1 MGSPQRKKGEKIEC
15 WDLFHKV
22 ECEATKG
29 RLILFPKLLVL
40 YHNVCDKI
48 FVSELELYLINTK

>member
-1 MGSPQRKKGEKIEC
+1 MWDHHTGNKGKIEC

-40 YHNVCDKI
+40 YYNVCDK
-48 FVSELELYLINTK
+48 VLVPKLEIC